1 MKTVQATALVALLTA
16 AVSFGQTK
24 QVDTMRGVNRGQAK
38 PPAAILM
45 VGINE
50 SVGSIAEPGWP
61 LVVSVTKAA
70 DDVSTQATL
79 PSNLQL
85 KVTSENGATV
95 SMAFTPV
102 PLPAT
107 NTTAA
112 TLFWLA
118 AESATTSLPAG
129 RYSVSVAPLTG
140 WQMESGNFQ
149 IVPRAPANTR
159 LLRFLKLHRSVLS
172 GQTDNALAEAD
183 QLIAASDHDKEA
195 WIAKGDIFM
204 LKDQPDEALQAFD
217 RALSLHKKTDR
228 EPIAIMT
235 RRRAAFMRS
244 LEKRGVLPAQK
255 QP

>member
-1 MKTVQATALVALLTA
+1 
-16 AVSFGQTK
+16 
-24 QVDTMRGVNRGQAK
+24 
-38 PPAAILM
+38 
-45 VGINE
+45 
-50 SVGSIAEPGWP
+50 
-61 LVVSVTKAA
+61 
-70 DDVSTQATL
+70 
-79 PSNLQL
+79 
-85 KVTSENGATV
+85 
-95 SMAFTPV
+95 
-102 PLPAT
+102 
-107 NTTAA
+107 
-112 TLFWLA
+112 
-118 AESATTSLPAG
+118 
-129 RYSVSVAPLTG
+129 
-140 WQMESGNFQ
+140 MESGNFQ
-149 IVPRAPANTR
+149 IIPRTPANTR
-159 LLRFLKLHRSVLS
+159 LLNFLKLHRSVLS